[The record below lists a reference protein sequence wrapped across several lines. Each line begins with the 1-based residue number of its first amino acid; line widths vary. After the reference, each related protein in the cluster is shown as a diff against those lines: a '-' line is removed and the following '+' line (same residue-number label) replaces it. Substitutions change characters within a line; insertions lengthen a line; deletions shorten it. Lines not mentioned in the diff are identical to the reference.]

1 MAPLA
6 ICRRTDFPALFQC
19 LADLALCELFLFRE
33 ILMRI
38 VCPAIFRDKLRR
50 LNIVRFPIEIENLI
64 FRPQII
70 FGVAVA
76 IQTPRHAVWLGDV
89 NRRHVIHRTVA
100 AEAADAA
107 VHVRRVI
114 VINVIDRAI
123 EPHPFDRLAALP
135 AILHRLKLWIVLC
148 HLRVAVHARL
158 RVRHIGLRGDFYEAV
173 TVATIHTELCHVNIV
188 RKRHRLGWLVTD
200 FGIFRR
206 GIIPRGSGQAA
217 DSHNRADDHLDRYPI
232 RPARKEIGHIT
243 RRPPP
248 RCSTGAK
255 FATTDLSRG
264 ELLIDENY
272 AQGVLRSDAANG

>member
-1 MAPLA
+1 M
-6 ICRRTDFPALFQC
+6 RRLCNGFSHRWHPWQFVGGLIFQRSFNVWPISHC
-19 LADLALCELFLFRE
+19 VSFFFFERSSCASSGST
-33 ILMRI
+33 
-38 VCPAIFRDKLRR
+38 IFRDKLRR

-100 AEAADAA
+100 AEATDAA

-188 RKRHRLGWLVTD
+188 RKRHRLGRLVTD

-206 GIIPRGSGQAA
+206 GVIPRGGGQAA
-217 DSHNRADDHLDRYPI
+217 D
-232 RPARKEIGHIT
+232 RPQS
-243 RRPPP
+243 RR
-248 RCSTGAK
+248 
-255 FATTDLSRG
+255 
-264 ELLIDENY
+264 
-272 AQGVLRSDAANG
+272 RSS

>member
-6 ICRRTDFPALFQC
+6 ICRRIDFPALFQR

-38 VCPAIFRDKLRR
+38 ACLTIFRDKLRQ

-89 NRRHVIHRTVA
+89 NRRHVIHWTVA

-114 VINVIDRAI
+114 VINVIDRAMD
-123 EPHPFDRLAALP
+123 PYPLDRVARSP
-135 AILHRLKLWIVLC
+135 ACPNWLKLWVILL
-148 HLRVAVHARL
+148 HLRMAVHTGLGVRDVRL
-158 RVRHIGLRGDFYEAV
+158 RCHFYKAV
-173 TVATIHTELCHVNIV
+173 TIPTIH
-188 RKRHRLGWLVTD
+188 
-200 FGIFRR
+200 
-206 GIIPRGSGQAA
+206 S
-217 DSHNRADDHLDRYPI
+217 
-232 RPARKEIGHIT
+232 
-243 RRPPP
+243 
-248 RCSTGAK
+248 
-255 FATTDLSRG
+255 
-264 ELLIDENY
+264 
-272 AQGVLRSDAANG
+272 